1 MAEADQHGNPATAK
15 NKCPAYEVQAI
26 LFPTEVAALEMQY
39 IQLIFN
45 GRSQTL

>member
-1 MAEADQHGNPATAK
+1 MAEADQHGNPATGE

-26 LFPTEVAALEMQY
+26 LFPIQVALETQY

-45 GRSQTL
+45 RRSQTL